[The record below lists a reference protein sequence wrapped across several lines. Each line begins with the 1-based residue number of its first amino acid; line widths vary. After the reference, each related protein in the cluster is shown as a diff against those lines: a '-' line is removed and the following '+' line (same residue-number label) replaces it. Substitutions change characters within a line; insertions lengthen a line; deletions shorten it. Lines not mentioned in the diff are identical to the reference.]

1 MMLSLDIF
9 KPEFNKKVNLE
20 IIEKMEPMD
29 WANLEVNDNVNRVI
43 KELLID
49 HNGLIYQGEWDA
61 QLDEK
66 DGRGVQIWPDGTR
79 YDGQWRRG

>member
-1 MMLSLDIF
+1 MDISRSERPLSQNSIRMPAVKVLTNTERLMMLSLDIF

-43 KELLID
+43 KELLVD
-49 HNGLIYQGEWDA
+49 HNGLIY
-61 QLDEK
+61 
-66 DGRGVQIWPDGTR
+66 
-79 YDGQWRRG
+79 